1 MPTIRT
7 ESSSRT
13 LHAIPPPNASLTLSR
28 RLQTVLDGYSA
39 PQLPRRNDDLRQLCP
54 DGMTLATVCSAR
66 MGLRRT
72 ICREHDSQGSQHVAV
87 PRMETVQETLVLAVA
102 SGGLDSGFLK
112 YSE

>member
-1 MPTIRT
+1 
-7 ESSSRT
+7 
-13 LHAIPPPNASLTLSR
+13 
-28 RLQTVLDGYSA
+28 VLDGYSA

-66 MGLRRT
+66 VGLRRT

-87 PRMETVQETLVLAVA
+87 PRMETVQETLVVAVA